1 MSPCLS
7 TPSGGVNAA
16 YRDCAGCGC
25 QEGRTHF
32 HGRGFAGTV
41 RANQCHNLAG
51 VNVEGYIVDGGGVSE
66 ASRELACRK
75 HRGGL
80 VHSELHEVW
89 ESMGKSPA
97 PEMMEINGAR
107 RDMPTLGARHGFGCR
122 PTNLALWVEVCCRD
136 QLFRYPVT
144 VPVRWA
150 SWRTMIDM
158 RHAPDFCE

>member
-1 MSPCLS
+1 MLVEARFAAQDDADVLPCLS

-25 QEGRTHF
+25 QEGRTYF
-32 HGRGFAGTV
+32 HGRGFAGAV
-41 RANQCHNLAG
+41 RADQCHNLAG

-66 ASRELACRK
+66 APRELACRK

-80 VHSELHEVW
+80 VHSELHEFW

-107 RDMPTLGARHGFGCR
+107 RNMPTQGRVMG
-122 PTNLALWVEVCCRD
+122 LAAG
-136 QLFRYPVT
+136 QLTLR
-144 VPVRWA
+144 
-150 SWRTMIDM
+150 
-158 RHAPDFCE
+158 CELRFVAGISYSATQ

>member
-1 MSPCLS
+1 MLVEAGFAAQDDADVLPRLS

-16 YRDCAGCGC
+16 YRDCAGCGR

-32 HGRGFAGTV
+32 HSRGFAGAV

-51 VNVEGYIVDGGGVSE
+51 VNIERYVVDGGGVSE

-75 HRGGL
+75 HQVGL

-97 PEMMEINGAR
+97 PEMMEINRAR
-107 RDMPTLGARHGFGCR
+107 RDMPTQERVMGSAAG
-122 PTNLALWVEVCCRD
+122 
-136 QLFRYPVT
+136 QLTLRCGLRFAAGISYSAT
-144 VPVRWA
+144 Q
-150 SWRTMIDM
+150 
-158 RHAPDFCE
+158 

>member
-1 MSPCLS
+1 MLVEAHFAAQDDADVLPCLS

-16 YRDCAGCGC
+16 YRDCARCGR

-32 HGRGFAGTV
+32 HGRGFAGAV

-66 ASRELACRK
+66 APRELACRK

-89 ESMGKSPA
+89 EKHGKMA
-97 PEMMEINGAR
+97 GAR
-107 RDMPTLGARHGFGCR
+107 NDG
-122 PTNLALWVEVCCRD
+122 N
-136 QLFRYPVT
+136 Q
-144 VPVRWA
+144 
-150 SWRTMIDM
+150 
-158 RHAPDFCE
+158 